1 MCVTRAVGRLAMQA
15 DDFRNIALALPEA
28 EEKSHFGKPDFRVRN
43 RIFATLPDTGCAV
56 LKLTP
61 EEQSVLTAAE
71 PAIFRPVKGG
81 WGRQGWT
88 DLDLAAADGP
98 TLRSACWMAWRNAA
112 PPGLKKRYPAALPGA
127 TA

>member
-1 MCVTRAVGRLAMQA
+1 MQA
-15 DDFRNIALALPEA
+15 DDFRDIALALPEA

-43 RIFATLPDTGCAV
+43 RIFGTLPDAGRAV
-56 LKLTP
+56 IKLTP

-88 DLDLAAADGP
+88 ELDLAAADET

-112 PPGLKKRYPAALPGA
+112 PPALKKRYPAALPRA